1 MSTKKNKKMIGGIP
15 IYPGGYSCVF
25 KPQLKCKTTTK
36 KIKKRDLKNG
46 KNSRHNNTDGDK
58 GISKLLFK
66 KYADIEMKNI
76 EHFYNALKKIPKSHK
91 YFLFTRT
98 TACPPDTISKRDLRG
113 FDEMCTN
120 FTSHDVN
127 ESNINSPSVIRSLKL
142 INMPDAGIS
151 INEWLFIKDKHAVA
165 VTPLNLTRLKAFNK
179 VVSKLIVNAIVPMN
193 RQGVIH
199 NDMKEDNILIKDKDV
214 PVPPGPKHNINIKT
228 IKTNAKTIPVP
239 TIIDW
244 GISGISTRNELIP
257 EIIMNRYISI
267 SNPFSSILFT
277 TEFSKNYSDF
287 LKQNGVNDMR
297 KLQNDSSFQQK
308 LRDFSLS
315 QYLKHKEAGHYSH
328 IQKFFTNAF
337 RLFPDLFDSS
347 SSSSSIISRFS
358 PQQQQQ
364 IKTPEELYHTLASNY
379 ISDVLVR
386 FTDLDERDGIARFQY
401 VQYFTKVYIFNCDI
415 WGTAFCYSIFF
426 SFQDA
431 YKYDE
436 YIGIDPDAYSQFLRS
451 VLSIY
456 MNQIMINGHEKINVS
471 TLVKSIQSSV

>member
-25 KPQLKCKTTTK
+25 KPQLKCKTRTK
-36 KIKKRDLKNG
+36 KIKKTYLKNG
-46 KNSRHNNTDGDK
+46 INRRHNNTDGDK

-66 KYADIEMKNI
+66 KYADIEMRNI

-91 YFLFTRT
+91 YFLFTKT

-151 INEWLFIKDKHAVA
+151 INEWLFLKDKDAVI
-165 VTPLNLTRLKAFNK
+165 PLTASRIKGFNK
-179 VVSKLIVNAIVPMN
+179 LISNLISNAIVPMN

-199 NDMKEDNILIKDKDV
+199 NDMKEDNVLIKDATTPNRNK
-214 PVPPGPKHNINIKT
+214 
-228 IKTNAKTIPVP
+228 KTNSAPAP

-244 GISGISTRNELIP
+244 GISGISTRDDPIP

-277 TEFSKNYSDF
+277 TEFGKKYSEF
-287 LKQNGVNDMR
+287 LKQNTIYTIHHVNNMR
-297 KLQNDSSFQQK
+297 NDPLFIKK
-308 LRDFSLS
+308 LRDFSIS
-315 QYLKHKEAGHYSH
+315 QYLKNKENGHYSH
-328 IQKFFTNAF
+328 IQNFFTNMF
-337 RLFPDLFDSS
+337 TLFPNAFTGISPDVKTSDDL
-347 SSSSSIISRFS
+347 
-358 PQQQQQ
+358 
-364 IKTPEELYHTLASNY
+364 YYALASKY
-379 ISDVLVR
+379 ISDVLLH
-386 FTDLDERDGIARFQY
+386 FTEFDERDGNIRFQY
-401 VQYFTKVYIFNCDI
+401 VSYFTKVYIFNCDI
-415 WGTAFCYSIFF
+415 WGTAFCYSVFF
-426 SFQDA
+426 SFRDA

-451 VLSIY
+451 ILSIY

-471 TLVKSIQSSV
+471 KLVKSIQSSV

>member
-15 IYPGGYSCVF
+15 VYPGGYSCVF
-25 KPQLKCKTTTK
+25 KPQLKCKMGTK
-36 KIKKRDLKNG
+36 KIKKRDANNG
-46 KNSRHNNTDGDK
+46 KRNNKRNNHGDGDGDK

-66 KYADIEMKNI
+66 KYADIEMRNI

-91 YFLFTRT
+91 YFLFTKT
-98 TACPPDTISKRDLRG
+98 TACPPAKISTRDLRG

-151 INEWLFIKDKHAVA
+151 INEWLFVKEKNAVA

-199 NDMKEDNILIKDKDV
+199 NDMKEDNVLIKDKDV
-214 PVPPGPKHNINIKT
+214 PPGPDQNIKT
-228 IKTNAKTIPVP
+228 RNTRKTSAKTIPLP

-244 GISGISTRNELIP
+244 GISGISTRHEPIP

-287 LKQNGVNDMR
+287 LKQNGVSDMR
-297 KLQNDSSFQQK
+297 KMQNDSSFQKK
-308 LRDFSLS
+308 LLDFSLS
-315 QYLKHKEAGHYSH
+315 QYLIHKENGHYSH

-347 SSSSSIISRFS
+347 SSLSRFS
-358 PQQQQQ
+358 PRQE
-364 IKTPEELYHTLASNY
+364 IKTSEELYHVIASSY
-379 ISDVLVR
+379 ISDVLFH
-386 FTDLDERDGIARFQY
+386 FTELDERDGIARFQY

-415 WGTAFCYSIFF
+415 WGTAFCYSVFF

-456 MNQIMINGHEKINVS
+456 MSQIMINGHEKINVS
-471 TLVKSIQSSV
+471 TLVKSIESSI

>member
-1 MSTKKNKKMIGGIP
+1 MFTKKNKKMIGGIP

-66 KYADIEMKNI
+66 KYADIEMRNI

-179 VVSKLIVNAIVPMN
+179 VISKLILSAIVPMN

-199 NDMKEDNILIKDKDV
+199 NDMKEDNILIKDKD
-214 PVPPGPKHNINIKT
+214 VPPGPKHNINIKT

-244 GISGISTRNELIP
+244 GISGISTRHEPIP

-287 LKQNGVNDMR
+287 LKQNGVSDMR
-297 KLQNDSSFQQK
+297 KMQNDSSFQQK

-328 IQKFFTNAF
+328 IQQFFTNMF
-337 RLFPDLFDSS
+337 TLFPNAFTG
-347 SSSSSIISRFS
+347 IS
-358 PQQQQQ
+358 PD
-364 IKTPEELYHTLASNY
+364 IKTSDDLYYALASKY
-379 ISDVLVR
+379 ISDVLLH

-415 WGTAFCYSIFF
+415 WGTAFCYSVFF

-436 YIGIDPDAYSQFLRS
+436 YIGIDPDAYSQFVRS

-471 TLVKSIQSSV
+471 KLVKSIQSSV

>member
-25 KPQLKCKTTTK
+25 KPQLKCKTRTK
-36 KIKKRDLKNG
+36 KIKKTYLKNG
-46 KNSRHNNTDGDK
+46 INRRHNNGNK

-66 KYADIEMKNI
+66 KYADIEMRNI

-91 YFLFTRT
+91 YFLFTKT
-98 TACPPDTISKRDLRG
+98 TACPPDTISNRDLRG

-151 INEWLFIKDKHAVA
+151 INEWLFLKDKDAVI
-165 VTPLNLTRLKAFNK
+165 PLTASRIKGFNK
-179 VVSKLIVNAIVPMN
+179 LISNLISNAIVPMN

-199 NDMKEDNILIKDKDV
+199 NDMKEDNVLIKDATTPNRNK
-214 PVPPGPKHNINIKT
+214 
-228 IKTNAKTIPVP
+228 KTNSAPAP

-244 GISGISTRNELIP
+244 GISGISTRDDPIP

-267 SNPFSSILFT
+267 SNPFSSVLFT
-277 TEFSKNYSDF
+277 TEFGKKYSEF

-297 KLQNDSSFQQK
+297 KMQNNSSFQQK

-315 QYLKHKEAGHYSH
+315 QYLKNKENGHYSH
-328 IQKFFTNAF
+328 IQNFFTNMF
-337 RLFPDLFDSS
+337 TLFPNAFTGISPDVKTSDDL
-347 SSSSSIISRFS
+347 
-358 PQQQQQ
+358 
-364 IKTPEELYHTLASNY
+364 YYALASKY
-379 ISDVLVR
+379 ISDVLLH
-386 FTDLDERDGIARFQY
+386 FTEFDERDGIIRFQY
-401 VQYFTKVYIFNCDI
+401 VSYFTKVYIFNCDI
-415 WGTAFCYSIFF
+415 WGTAFCYSVFF
-426 SFQDA
+426 SFRDK

-436 YIGIDPDAYSQFLRS
+436 YIGIDPDAYLQFLRS
-451 VLSIY
+451 ILSMY

-471 TLVKSIQSSV
+471 KLVKSIMNLI

>member
-1 MSTKKNKKMIGGIP
+1 MPTKKNKKMIGGIP

-25 KPQLKCKTTTK
+25 KPQLKCKTRTK
-36 KIKKRDLKNG
+36 KIKKTDLKNG
-46 KNSRHNNTDGDK
+46 INRRHNNGNK

-66 KYADIEMKNI
+66 KYADIEMRNI

-98 TACPPDTISKRDLRG
+98 TACRPAKISPRDLRG

-151 INEWLFIKDKHAVA
+151 INEWLFLKDKDA

-199 NDMKEDNILIKDKDV
+199 NDMKEDNILIKDV
-214 PVPPGPKHNINIKT
+214 NPSPNHNIKT
-228 IKTNAKTIPVP
+228 NTKTIPVP

-267 SNPFSSILFT
+267 SNPFSSVLFT
-277 TEFSKNYSDF
+277 MEFTKNYSEF

-297 KLQNDSSFQQK
+297 KMQNDSSFQQK

-328 IQKFFTNAF
+328 IQKFFTNVF
-337 RLFPDLFDSS
+337 NLFPDLFD
-347 SSSSSIISRFS
+347 
-358 PQQQQQ
+358 
-364 IKTPEELYHTLASNY
+364 
-379 ISDVLVR
+379 
-386 FTDLDERDGIARFQY
+386 
-401 VQYFTKVYIFNCDI
+401 
-415 WGTAFCYSIFF
+415 
-426 SFQDA
+426 
-431 YKYDE
+431 
-436 YIGIDPDAYSQFLRS
+436 
-451 VLSIY
+451 
-456 MNQIMINGHEKINVS
+456 
-471 TLVKSIQSSV
+471 

>member
-1 MSTKKNKKMIGGIP
+1 MYTKKNKKMIGGIP
-15 IYPGGYSCVF
+15 VYPGGYSCVF
-25 KPQLKCKTTTK
+25 KPQLKCKTETK
-36 KIKKRDLKNG
+36 RTRRKNANNG
-46 KNSRHNNTDGDK
+46 KRNNNCHGHRDK

-66 KYADIEMKNI
+66 KYADIEMRNI

-91 YFLFTRT
+91 YFLFTKT
-98 TACPPDTISKRDLRG
+98 TTCPPAKISTRDLRG

-151 INEWLFIKDKHAVA
+151 INEWLFLKEKNTVA

-199 NDMKEDNILIKDKDV
+199 NDMKEDNILIKDV
-214 PVPPGPKHNINIKT
+214 
-228 IKTNAKTIPVP
+228 ALAP

-244 GISGISTRNELIP
+244 GISGISTRHEPIP

-287 LKQNGVNDMR
+287 LKQNGVNDVR
-297 KLQNDSSFQQK
+297 KIQNDSSFQQK

-315 QYLKHKEAGHYSH
+315 QYLMHKVNGHYSH
-328 IQKFFTNAF
+328 IQKFFTNVF

-347 SSSSSIISRFS
+347 SSSSQFS
-358 PQQQQQ
+358 PRRQQ
-364 IKTPEELYHTLASNY
+364 IKTSDDLYYALASKY
-379 ISDVLVR
+379 ISDVLLH
-386 FTDLDERDGIARFQY
+386 FTEFDERDGIARFQY

-426 SFQDA
+426 SFQDK

-471 TLVKSIQSSV
+471 KLVKSIKSSI